1 MDASDV
7 LRRIKAQTQYNYT
20 LSQVMITQPK
30 VNISSCSSEASTL
43 RINYTNYDQRYDIA
57 LGKLYANNC
66 STTSQL
72 VFLANSG

>member
-7 LRRIKAQTQYNYT
+7 LRRIKAQTQYNYK
-20 LSQVMITQPK
+20 LSQVMISQPK
-30 VNISSCSSEASTL
+30 VNISSCVSEASTL
-43 RINYTNYDQRYDIA
+43 RINYTNYDQRFDIA

-66 STTSQL
+66 STSQL